1 MADMRRRPKRDGK
14 PTTAAETEIKPA
26 DREKKLTS
34 RIDEQ
39 ASEDFRRISFNKG
52 VSMTEILTEAINDYI
67 EKNRNYLR

>member
-1 MADMRRRPKRDGK
+1 MADMSRRRKHGVK

-26 DREKKLTS
+26 DREKKLTI

-39 ASEDFRRISFNKG
+39 AREDFRRISFNKG